1 MVDETRQVTGTL
13 SLAKVDGESLTGA
26 INPSQGL
33 LWIISMNNNTPNRA
47 RRIAFMLSGGID
59 ALIGTVLL
67 GIGFGFVPVDVAPYG
82 VQNWH
87 VSLLGGVMFLLGAV
101 TFAYNFSRLDE

>member
-1 MVDETRQVTGTL
+1 MD
-13 SLAKVDGESLTGA
+13 
-26 INPSQGL
+26 NP
-33 LWIISMNNNTPNRA
+33 PNRT

-59 ALIGTVLL
+59 ALIGGILL
-67 GIGFGFVPVDVAPYG
+67 LIGFGFLPVDVTQYG

-87 VSLLGGVMFLLGAV
+87 VNLLGGVMFLLGAV